1 MRVVNTDNFGG
12 GYPNEKFVS
21 KSMNKEDCEA
31 LAKKLNTN
39 DSEAARY
46 FKVVEDDYKLQPGFK
61 QRAYFGG
68 ITLKTREKALLDKS
82 LEMVNGGKKIK
93 VSAPMDLPPGVVML
107 RDGSFRVPKTAAQ
120 LADLLYR
127 TREMRLDISRRVER
141 LEALESQ
148 LKNYF
153 VENLPKSNASGISGL
168 VARVQIETK
177 PIPQVEDWDKFY
189 AYVHKHKAFD
199 LFQRRIA
206 EGAAKERM
214 DEGKKIP
221 GVGIFNVKKVNCT
234 KL

>member
-1 MRVVNTDNFGG
+1 M
-12 GYPNEKFVS
+12 
-21 KSMNKEDCEA
+21 
-31 LAKKLNTN
+31 
-39 DSEAARY
+39 
-46 FKVVEDDYKLQPGFK
+46 
-61 QRAYFGG
+61 
-68 ITLKTREKALLDKS
+68 TREKALLEKT
-82 LEMVNGGKKIK
+82 LTMIRNGHKPK
-93 VSAPMDLPPGVVML
+93 VSAPFDLPPGVVMN
-107 RDGSFRVPKTAAQ
+107 RDGSFRVPKHPAE

-141 LEALESQ
+141 LEELESQ

-153 VENLPKSNASGISGL
+153 IENLPKSKASGISGQIAN
-168 VARVQIETK
+168 VKIETK

-214 DEGKKIP
+214 DEGEKIP
-221 GVGIFNVKKVNCT
+221 GVEIFNAKKVSVT